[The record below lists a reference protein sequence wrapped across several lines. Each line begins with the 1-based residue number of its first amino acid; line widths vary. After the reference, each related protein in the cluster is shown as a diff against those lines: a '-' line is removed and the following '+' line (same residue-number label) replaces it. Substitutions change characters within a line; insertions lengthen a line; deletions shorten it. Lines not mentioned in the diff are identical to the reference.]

1 MTVDPMTPD
10 VIFEPLV
17 MRNVTVK
24 NRLFRSSISG
34 RIDNY
39 DGSGTPARINF
50 EKRFARGG
58 VGAIISSHV
67 PVKVEG
73 RVLPNYAT
81 IDSDDRIP
89 FWATVGRQVRASSPD
104 GECKFILQ
112 LSHAGRQQDIGGIE
126 NRGRRP
132 RSATSRRDA
141 FHGLRGR
148 AMTVE
153 EIHEVVAWFAAGA
166 VRARRA
172 GLDGVELHSS
182 NGYLFT
188 QFLSSAIN
196 DRTDEYGGSLENRS
210 RFLLDVIRAIRGAVG
225 TDYFLMV
232 KLSAED
238 HHNAATFPLEWKVG
252 NTLDETIR
260 VAKWVEEAGA
270 DAIHVS
276 TGSSF
281 PHPWN
286 PAGTIDWAYARYP
299 YQGLIASGEHTFR
312 NFLVLRYWWL
322 RWLARLAWARTQFF
336 VRDGRVIPELIEGLN
351 AAGAR
356 AIKAQVR
363 LPVICTGGFQTAA
376 RIRAVLQDGSCD
388 GVSMARPLLANPD
401 LPRMLKAG
409 RPGAP
414 KPCTYCNKCLVNVIE
429 HPLGCYE
436 LSRYEGDYDRMIKQV
451 MAIYEDETSEADVA
465 VSPTN
470 R

>member
-1 MTVDPMTPD
+1 
-10 VIFEPLV
+10 
-17 MRNVTVK
+17 
-24 NRLFRSSISG
+24 
-34 RIDNY
+34 
-39 DGSGTPARINF
+39 
-50 EKRFARGG
+50 
-58 VGAIISSHV
+58 
-67 PVKVEG
+67 
-73 RVLPNYAT
+73 
-81 IDSDDRIP
+81 
-89 FWATVGRQVRASSPD
+89 
-104 GECKFILQ
+104 
-112 LSHAGRQQDIGGIE
+112 
-126 NRGRRP
+126 
-132 RSATSRRDA
+132 
-141 FHGLRGR
+141 
-148 AMTVE
+148 VE

-210 RFLLDVIRAIRGAVG
+210 RFLLDVIRGIRGAVG

-451 MAIYEDETSEADVA
+451 MAIYEDETSQADVA
-465 VSPTN
+465 LSPTN